1 MNDLTIDTIAIGQNI
16 KELMK
21 AHNHSVAQ
29 LSKLSGLS
37 PTTITNY
44 RSGYNAPTLHNLC
57 VLAYIYNTSISD
69 IVVCRKGKKICQ

>member
-1 MNDLTIDTIAIGQNI
+1 MNDLTIDTIATGQNI
-16 KELMK
+16 KKLMK

-37 PTTITNY
+37 QTTITNY

-57 VLAYIYNTSISD
+57 VLADIYNILISD
-69 IVVCRKGKKICQ
+69 IVVYRKGEKTCQ